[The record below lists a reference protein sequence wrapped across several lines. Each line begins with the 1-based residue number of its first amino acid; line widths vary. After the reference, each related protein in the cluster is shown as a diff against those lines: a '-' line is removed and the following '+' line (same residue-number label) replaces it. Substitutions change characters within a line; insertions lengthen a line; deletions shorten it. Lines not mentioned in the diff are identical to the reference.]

1 MQGRDIL
8 VAEDE
13 DATRYL
19 CETLLKKE
27 GHRVTLAS
35 NAAEVRSAI
44 EQGPIHLALLDLSL
58 PDADGYDLVPE
69 LHRRNI
75 LFLIMTARGA
85 PHERAVGFESGAVD
99 YLVKPFH
106 PGEFI
111 QRVRM
116 ALGRGASA
124 EAKAASAPDI
134 LGHWQLDS
142 DQQALLSQEEDV
154 RIDLTQGEF
163 ALMKALVTARER
175 AVSREAL
182 MDIVSKDGGGEGKGN
197 LRSVDVLVS
206 RLRRKFETGSHQHSH
221 ILTVPGIGYRLER
234 RQKKRE

>member
-1 MQGRDIL
+1 MEGRDIL

-19 CETLLKKE
+19 CETLLRKE

-35 NAAEVRSAI
+35 NAAAVRRAI
-44 EQGPIHLALLDLSL
+44 EHGHIDLVLLDLCL
-58 PDADGYDLVPE
+58 PDADGYDLAPQ
-69 LHRRNI
+69 LHRRGI
-75 LFLIMTARGA
+75 PFLIMTARGA
-85 PHERAVGFESGAVD
+85 PHERVVGFESGAVD

-106 PGEFI
+106 PGELI

-116 ALGRGASA
+116 ALGRSA
-124 EAKAASAPDI
+124 NAGGEDARAPDV

-142 DQQALLSQEEDV
+142 DQYALISQEANV
-154 RIDLTQGEF
+154 RIDMTQGEF

-175 AVSREAL
+175 VVSREAL
-182 MDIVSKDGGGEGKGN
+182 MDIVSRDGGGGNGN

-206 RLRRKFETGSHQHSH
+206 RLRRKFEAGSHQHSR